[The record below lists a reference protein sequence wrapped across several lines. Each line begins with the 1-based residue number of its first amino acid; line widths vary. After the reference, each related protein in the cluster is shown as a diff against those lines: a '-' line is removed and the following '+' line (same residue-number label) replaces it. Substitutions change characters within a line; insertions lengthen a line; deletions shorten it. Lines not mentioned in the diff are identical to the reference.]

1 MRSERTVARL
11 CLYRRLLKELQL
23 LGVRSIYSHDL
34 AGKAGA
40 TAAQVRRDLMGIGF
54 SGTPRHGYEI
64 DGLANALADYLD
76 APSSEGIALVG
87 VGRLGRALLDYAVGR
102 HPKLHIGAAFD
113 NDPSKVGRVIA
124 GCRCYDIEDSQR
136 VIPEQGIR
144 MAIIAVPATEAQ
156 AAATRVV
163 DQGVRGLINFSPV
176 RLHVPEEVYVDN
188 VDVTVSMEKMSFF
201 TRLGVTSGGQAK
213 P

>member
-11 CLYRRLLKELQL
+11 CLYRRLLRELQP
-23 LGVRSIYSHDL
+23 LGIRSIYSHDL

-54 SGTPRHGYEI
+54 SGTPRRGYEVE
-64 DGLANALADYLD
+64 GLANALADYLD

-102 HPKLHIGAAFD
+102 HPKLHIAAAFD

-124 GCRCYDIEDSQR
+124 DCRCYDIDDSQR

-144 MAIIAVPATEAQ
+144 MAIIAVPASEAQ

-176 RLHVPEEVYVDN
+176 RLHVPAGVYVDN

-201 TRLGVTSGGQAK
+201 TRLGVAESGGAK